1 MSSTQASTSSA
12 HVLCRSGP
20 SLRKQGRARGV
31 AEPWDLGAGPAGRG
45 RALSWQEGPQATAA
59 SEREASSSKDAEC
72 APHLGSGDP
81 GAAAAAAHVHSGG
94 APSAVHS
101 TAGGRCE
108 LPPAPALGAAA
119 PWAGGGCD
127 GRGGWLPGSTAAAAV
142 QYEGPP
148 AAAAPGLAGRGAWG
162 GDGVAREGTGGR
174 PGGRGSRN
182 STRLSSR
189 WPIPSRLK
197 SI

>member
-1 MSSTQASTSSA
+1 M
-12 HVLCRSGP
+12 
-20 SLRKQGRARGV
+20 RAKF
-31 AEPWDLGAGPAGRG
+31 P
-45 RALSWQEGPQATAA
+45 
-59 SEREASSSKDAEC
+59 
-72 APHLGSGDP
+72 
-81 GAAAAAAHVHSGG
+81 
-94 APSAVHS
+94 
-101 TAGGRCE
+101 GRCARTG
-108 LPPAPALGAAA
+108 LQIRVGDDIKA
-119 PWAGGGCD
+119 D